1 MKHSISVF
9 ACAIVSVCALTA
21 GCYGYES
28 KTTTPSSPTSA
39 ASVESL
45 VGTWKSASTGI
56 IPSASSCAD
65 FTWTPTQQSATSAS
79 GSFTA
84 SCAGGLHFTGTAS
97 GTLSGTTIT
106 WQAQATGSTPEIS
119 SCGITLTGT
128 AELGTNSIRVPYQG
142 NTCLGPVSG
151 VEILNKK

>member
-1 MKHSISVF
+1 MKHSIYAF
-9 ACAIVSVCALTA
+9 ACAVVTACALSA

-28 KTTTPSSPTSA
+28 KTTTPSSPTTTA
-39 ASVESL
+39 TVDSL

-56 IPSASSCAD
+56 IPPASSCTD
-65 FTWTPTQQSATSAS
+65 FTWTPTQQSPTSAA

-84 SCAGGLHFTGTAS
+84 SCAGGLRFTGTAS
-97 GTLSGTTIT
+97 GTLSAGTIT
-106 WQAQATGSTPEIS
+106 WQAQATGSTPVIA
-119 SCGITLTGT
+119 SCAITLTGT

-151 VEILNKK
+151 VEILDKK

>member
-1 MKHSISVF
+1 M
-9 ACAIVSVCALTA
+9 
-21 GCYGYES
+21 
-28 KTTTPSSPTSA
+28 
-39 ASVESL
+39 
-45 VGTWKSASTGI
+45 VGTWKSASTNI
-56 IPSASSCAD
+56 IPSPSSCTD
-65 FTWTPTQQSATSAS
+65 FTWTPTQQSPTSAS

-97 GTLSGTTIT
+97 GTLSGSTIT

-151 VEILNKK
+151 VEILDKK